1 MDASPVND
9 EYLRPI
15 RKGRLEGGASGR
27 QKEFWDRAR
36 GRSAREDVTRIHG
49 SWAQVTSH
57 MDNVG

>member
-49 SWAQVTSH
+49 S
-57 MDNVG
+57 